1 MKLCNKLING
11 ILTSLQNTMITG
23 YYNSTIIQ
31 YFMQS
36 NTQTHEGYVYSPH
49 DSIATAY
56 IPFDPAQALYKDGT
70 LSTFTGLSVDIGIVI
85 FQSGVQQIIKVEFSK
100 NLLFNQLL

>member
-1 MKLCNKLING
+1 
-11 ILTSLQNTMITG
+11 MITG

-36 NTQTHEGYVYSPH
+36 STQTHEGYVYSPH

-70 LSTFTGLSVDIGIVI
+70 LSTFTGLSVDIGIFASVFMGGTAI
-85 FQSGVQQIIKVEFSK
+85 ATELSSWCHDSFSMSDHDYIS
-100 NLLFNQLL
+100 